1 MAQKTSVR
9 TVELIDITESQP
21 TPTKRIDWTGVCINA
36 IRRFSPAPSRI
47 SKYLCEVKFRPQ
59 YA

>member
-47 SKYLCEVKFRPQ
+47 SK
-59 YA
+59 